1 MTDSE
6 ISGLDVFIQEI
17 IKSQSRVRAYI
28 LAALGNHADADD
40 VLQRTNLVL
49 WKKAKE
55 FRPGADFVPWALG
68 IARYEVLSF
77 LRSRRRERH
86 VFSADVAM
94 LMLDAAADEI
104 ATPGDRQ
111 MALLRCLERLPGRS
125 RNLLWQRYNQ
135 EKSIK
140 QIASETGRTDNSVKC
155 HFLRLRKALER
166 CIDSTMKTITA

>member
-1 MTDSE
+1 MTDPE
-6 ISGLDVFIQEI
+6 IEGLDVFIQEL
-17 IKSQSRVRAYI
+17 IKCQSRVRAYI

-55 FRPGADFVPWALG
+55 FRPGAEFIPWALG

-86 VFSADVAM
+86 VFSVDVAM
-94 LMLDAAADEI
+94 LMLDAAVDEI
-104 ATPGDRQ
+104 TDPGDRQ
-111 MALLRCLERLPGRS
+111 AALLRCLEKLPRRS

-135 EKSIK
+135 DKSIK
-140 QIASETGRTDNSVKC
+140 QISSETGRTDDSVKC
-155 HFLRLRKALER
+155 QFLRLRKALER
-166 CIDSTMKTITA
+166 CIDAVLRTSTA

>member
-55 FRPGADFVPWALG
+55 FRPGAEFVPWALG

-111 MALLRCLERLPGRS
+111 MAPCDVPRKIARCGVAICFGSATIRKSRSNKSRAKPGE
-125 RNLLWQRYNQ
+125 L
-135 EKSIK
+135 
-140 QIASETGRTDNSVKC
+140 
-155 HFLRLRKALER
+155 
-166 CIDSTMKTITA
+166 TIR